1 MLDNYLK
8 ECKLLGS
15 LLGEKTHYKNI
26 IFSCDECYGVYL
38 LEAIDRMLFTVIC
51 AEELDE
57 FEEEYEF
64 VKFHL
69 QGTVN
74 YPVFVHKSYHQFP
87 NFEQEVLT
95 LKFNHL
101 IERGC
106 L

>member
-1 MLDNYLK
+1 MLDDYLK
-8 ECKLLGS
+8 DSKILGS
-15 LLGEKTHYKNI
+15 LLGEVTHYKNI